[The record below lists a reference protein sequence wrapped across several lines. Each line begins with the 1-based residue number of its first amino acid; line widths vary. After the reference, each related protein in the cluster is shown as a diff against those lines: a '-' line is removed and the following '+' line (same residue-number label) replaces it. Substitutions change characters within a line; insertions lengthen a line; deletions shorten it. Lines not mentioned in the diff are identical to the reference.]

1 MKRLI
6 TLLALVTMF
15 AFAHAQNFP
24 DLIGKDETSEAFKT
38 LVSTYSLEAAN
49 SSRYQSDKGVEAI
62 LKDSKVSEI
71 HLHRES
77 SIYGSYKGELPA
89 KLVFGM
95 STNEVKGILGKPTTA
110 YTTSGYNE
118 YVYDTYIL
126 SCWFENGVLSQVVIS
141 AK

>member
-6 TLLALVTMF
+6 TLLALVAMF
-15 AFAHAQNFP
+15 AFAHAQNFSG
-24 DLIGKDETSEAFKT
+24 LIGKEESSEDFKT
-38 LVSTYSLEAAN
+38 LVTTYSLEAAN
-49 SSRYQSDKGVEAI
+49 SSRYQSDKGVEVI
-62 LKDSKVSEI
+62 LKDSKVNEI
-71 HLHRES
+71 HLHKES
-77 SIYGSYKGELPA
+77 SIYGSYKGELPS

-95 STNEVKGILGKPTTA
+95 NTNEVKGILGKPTTA

-126 SCWFENGVLSQVVIS
+126 SCWFENGVLSQVVVS